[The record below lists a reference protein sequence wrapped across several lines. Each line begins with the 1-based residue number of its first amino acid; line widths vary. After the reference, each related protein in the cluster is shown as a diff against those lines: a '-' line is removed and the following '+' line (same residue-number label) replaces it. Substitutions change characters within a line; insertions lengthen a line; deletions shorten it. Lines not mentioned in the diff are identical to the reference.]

1 MYIRPAR
8 QEEITKIHDILIE
21 AQLPTEGIDKYLS
34 NFYVGL
40 IDERIIAAGGL
51 EVHGVFGLLRS
62 VVVIPEYQR
71 HGFARSLCDTIIN
84 QASQLNLSAVYL
96 ITETAERYF
105 TKLDFAIVP
114 RENAPIDIRNTQE
127 FKELCPESA
136 ILMCLD
142 LS

>member
-1 MYIRPAR
+1 MR
-8 QEEITKIHDILIE
+8 
-21 AQLPTEGIDKYLS
+21 
-34 NFYVGL
+34 
-40 IDERIIAAGGL
+40 RIIAAGGL

-96 ITETAERYF
+96 LTETAERYF

-127 FKELCPESA
+127 FKETVPRVSNSYVLRFILRNIIALLLSGAVIQNVLCK
-136 ILMCLD
+136 
-142 LS
+142 